1 MKLIGENLNIV
12 SKTYGPALKERQAGP
27 IQELVR
33 AQVKAGM
40 DYLDINIGPARKD
53 GAEFMEWVVKTVQ
66 EVTDLPLSL
75 DTTNPIAM
83 EAGLKAHRG
92 KALLNSISLVRME
105 EELPLV
111 VKYNCDFVGLLWGRD
126 GLPRDVN
133 ERGANALELLNS
145 ANALGI
151 PTENIWFDPIATP
164 AVNINS
170 NHVKPCIDFLAMLP
184 DVVPEAKSILGLSN
198 VSNGAPNNLRPYLNR
213 TFLMML
219 MKYDL
224 YSVILD
230 AFDTELIDI
239 ARGKKPELVSLVQ
252 RTMEGE
258 QIDLKAISPEELKYV
273 KTVNVLLGRVL
284 YSHSWLES

>member
-12 SKTYGPALKERQAGP
+12 SKTYGSALKERQAGP
-27 IQELVR
+27 IQELVKI
-33 AQVKAGM
+33 QVKAGM
-40 DYLDINIGPARKD
+40 DYIDINIGPARKD
-53 GAEFMEWVVKTVQ
+53 GGEFMEWVVKTVQ

-75 DTTNPIAM
+75 DTTNPVAM
-83 EAGLKAHRG
+83 EAGLKVHKGR
-92 KALLNSISLVRME
+92 ALLNSISLVRME

-111 VKYNCDFVGLLWGRD
+111 AKYNCDFVGLLWGRD
-126 GLPRDVN
+126 GLPREVN
-133 ERGANALELLNS
+133 ERGANAMELLNG
-145 ANALGI
+145 ANAMGI
-151 PTENIWFDPIATP
+151 GTENIWFDPIATP

-170 NHVKPCIDFLAMLP
+170 NHVKPCLDFLAMLP
-184 DVVPEAKSILGLSN
+184 DIAPEAKSILGLSN

-239 ARGKKPELVSLVQ
+239 ARGKKPELVQLVQ
-252 RTMEGE
+252 RTMDGE
-258 QIDLKAISPEELKYV
+258 QLDLKAITPEELKYV
-273 KTVNVLLGRVL
+273 KTVKVLLGQVL
-284 YSHSWLES
+284 YSHSWLET